1 MVIVCGR
8 YASAMS
14 VPTLLETF
22 SAVDDTAGLLQESYN
37 VAPTDP
43 VPAVLVR
50 RNRETDEDVRL
61 LRVVRWGL
69 VPSWA
74 KDLSGGA
81 RMINA
86 RLETVTTK
94 PAFRKAV
101 QSRRCIVPADGYYE
115 WLPPERPRGKKL
127 PVYLHRADGGAL
139 AMAGLYEVWSDAD
152 GNRVWSTTI
161 ITTDSIDELGHI
173 HDRSPVLLDPE
184 MWADWLDPHH
194 RDPEPLLAALR
205 PIRPGELAVH
215 RVSTAV
221 NNVRSEGPDLREPID
236 SAGESATA
244 DSQPTLL

>member
-1 MVIVCGR
+1 
-8 YASAMS
+8 MS

-22 SAVDDTAGLLQESYN
+22 SAVDDTAGLVQESYN

-50 RNRETDEDVRL
+50 RNRETGEDVRL

-115 WLPPERPRGKKL
+115 WLPPEQPRGKKL

-184 MWADWLDPHH
+184 MWADWLDPH
-194 RDPEPLLAALR
+194 RSDPEPLLAALR
-205 PIRPGELAVH
+205 PIQPGELATH

-221 NNVRSEGPDLREPID
+221 NNVRSEGPDLRQPID
-236 SAGESATA
+236 PATE